1 MLTKPLSFCHADPNQ
16 PRKSFNESELRA
28 LGESMKAH
36 GQLQPVVAN
45 AAGTIVCG
53 ERRYRAAQLVG
64 MAELA
69 VIHYREAAVVV
80 PSGQELKSRRVRLH
94 NHK

>member
-1 MLTKPLSFCHADPNQ
+1 MLKKPLSSFKPDPNQ
-16 PRKSFNESELRA
+16 PRKSFNEADLRA
-28 LGESMKAH
+28 LGESMKDL
-36 GQLQPVVAN
+36 QLQPVVAN
-45 AAGTIVCG
+45 AAGTILCG

-69 VIHYREAAVVV
+69 VIHHREAAVVV